1 MTKNLL
7 TSFYALFFT
16 LLAAN
21 IFSQTQMAIWT
32 FSAVSNASTNPLS
45 PTSYSVASAPILQQF
60 FQLIDNNGING
71 TAYTDISGTNHTA
84 GNAISWDDIKGTGA
98 DAELVIDLNSGGWN
112 NMYMRF
118 NYKSETTNSFDIDYS
133 IDGGSNWTQVI
144 NNSSLTDDGFV
155 NWSSTLK
162 SDILDAKKQGSAWQM
177 IPKPMQPNFVEIKD
191 EMKSKLTEVAA

>member
-1 MTKNLL
+1 MTKNLR
-7 TSFYALFFT
+7 TSFYTLFFT

-45 PTSYSVASAPILQQF
+45 PTSYSVASAPVLQQF

-71 TAYTDISGTNHTA
+71 TAYTDISGTNHNA

-112 NMYMRF
+112 NWFSPDIFTYIRF
-118 NYKSETTNSFDIDYS
+118 LLLIYYKFY
-133 IDGGSNWTQVI
+133 
-144 NNSSLTDDGFV
+144 
-155 NWSSTLK
+155 
-162 SDILDAKKQGSAWQM
+162 
-177 IPKPMQPNFVEIKD
+177 
-191 EMKSKLTEVAA
+191 